1 MRLDLLL
8 VKKGL
13 VESREKAKE
22 LIKKGLVLVNNKE
35 ILKPSKDIDEN
46 SNIEIKESFKYVT
59 RGGYKLEYAVK
70 FFNIEIFDKVCCD
83 VGCSF
88 GGFTDFLIKN
98 SAKKVYAIDNGDV
111 LREELKQNPKVIY
124 LKNTDVLSLNS
135 LPEKVEICTIDVTF
149 ESMKDIL
156 AHVKNFLKNDAIV
169 LALIKPPFE
178 VENYSKNSLKRKVKK
193 IDEEKSLRIAEEI
206 ETYALSIGYSV
217 IGKCKSGISGKKAKQ
232 TEYFLCLRFKN

>member
-1 MRLDLLL
+1 MRLDQLL

-22 LIKKGLVLVNNKE
+22 LIKNGLVLVNNKP
-35 ILKPSKDIDEN
+35 ILKPSKDIDQN
-46 SNIEIKESFKYVT
+46 SKIEVKESFKYVT

-83 VGCSF
+83 IGCSF

-111 LREELKQNPKVIY
+111 LREELRQNPKVIY
-124 LKNTDVLSLNS
+124 FKNTDVLSLTS

-149 ESMKDIL
+149 ESIKDIL
-156 AHVKNFLKNDAIV
+156 IHVKNFLNNDSIV

-178 VENYSKNSLKRKVKK
+178 IEKSDKNKIKK
-193 IDEEKSLRIAEEI
+193 LNEEKSFQIAKEI
-206 ETYALSIGYSV
+206 ENYASKIGYDV
-217 IGKCKSGISGKKAKQ
+217 IGICKSTISGKKGKQ
-232 TEYFLCLRFKN
+232 IEYFLCLKFKN